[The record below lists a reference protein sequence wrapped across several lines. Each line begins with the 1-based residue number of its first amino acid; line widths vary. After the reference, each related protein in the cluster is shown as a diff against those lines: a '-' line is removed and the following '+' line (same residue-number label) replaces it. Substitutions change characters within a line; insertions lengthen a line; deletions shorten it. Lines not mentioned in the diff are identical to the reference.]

1 MLLGTKNRTFPILV
15 IASCLMVIGTS
26 CLSTLSITIDIEAK
40 AYGFQIFMGLGFGL
54 TVATSSIVSSK
65 LIMILLWLLPQLAGI
80 ECELRDHGSFTLK
93 FIHVAWENINI
104 TPAVAQGIVAQARV
118 LGGSIGIAASTA
130 ILGVMEYDQL
140 PGVVSE
146 SQLASLQTSEQEL
159 SPAQLHAIRQAYS
172 DAFNEVM
179 RVCAIVAG
187 ICVLLTIGTFQRNPL
202 DIPERR
208 KQQVINEQKRLRST
222 PAAGGK

>member
-1 MLLGTKNRTFPILV
+1 M
-15 IASCLMVIGTS
+15 
-26 CLSTLSITIDIEAK
+26 
-40 AYGFQIFMGLGFGL
+40 
-54 TVATSSIVSSK
+54 
-65 LIMILLWLLPQLAGI
+65 
-80 ECELRDHGSFTLK
+80 
-93 FIHVAWENINI
+93 
-104 TPAVAQGIVAQARV
+104 AQGIVAQARV

-172 DAFNEVM
+172 DAFNEDM

-208 KQQVINEQKRLRST
+208 KQQVINEQKRLRSI
-222 PAAGGK
+222 PAVGGK